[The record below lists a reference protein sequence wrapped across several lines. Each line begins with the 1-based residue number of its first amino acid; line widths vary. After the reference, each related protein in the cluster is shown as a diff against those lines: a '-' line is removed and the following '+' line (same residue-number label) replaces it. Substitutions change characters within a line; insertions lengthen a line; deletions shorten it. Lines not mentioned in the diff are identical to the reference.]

1 MKKEN
6 NSRFWVLSS
15 CVTGIYCILCFLS
28 AGLIAYGASEHDLHL
43 FSVGKMLVPVWL
55 FNPMG
60 IVAALLG
67 MFENKQKMPFVI
79 NIVINIVCWLA
90 AGMIMVYFY

>member
-6 NSRFWVLSS
+6 NRSFWVLSS

-28 AGLIAYGASEHDLHL
+28 SGLVAYGALERDLHL
-43 FSVGKMLVPVWL
+43 FSVGTMLVPVWL

-67 MFENKQKMPFVI
+67 MRKNKHRMPFVI
-79 NIVINIVCWLA
+79 NIIINIVCWLA
-90 AGMIMVYFY
+90 AGMIMVCFY

>member
-1 MKKEN
+1 MKKEVN
-6 NSRFWVLSS
+6 QRRFLLSS

-28 AGLIAYGASEHDLHL
+28 SGLVAYGALEHDLHL

-60 IVAALLG
+60 IVVALLG
-67 MFENKQKMPFVI
+67 MRKNKYRMLFVI

-90 AGMIMVYFY
+90 AGMIMIRFY

>member
-1 MKKEN
+1 MKKDVN
-6 NSRFWVLSS
+6 QRCLLLSS

-28 AGLIAYGASEHDLHL
+28 SGLVAYGALEHDLHL
-43 FSVGKMLVPVWL
+43 FSVGTMLVPVWL

-67 MFENKQKMPFVI
+67 MRKNKHRMPFVI
-79 NIVINIVCWLA
+79 NIIINIVCWLA
-90 AGMIMVYFY
+90 AGMIMVCFY

>member
-6 NSRFWVLSS
+6 NRSFWVLSS

-28 AGLIAYGASEHDLHL
+28 SGLVAYGALEHDLHL
-43 FSVGKMLVPVWL
+43 FSVGTMLVPVWL

-60 IVAALLG
+60 IGVALLG
-67 MFENKQKMPFVI
+67 MRKNKYRMLFVI
-79 NIVINIVCWLA
+79 NIIINIVCWFV
-90 AGMIMVYFY
+90 AGMIMVCFY

>member
-6 NSRFWVLSS
+6 NRSFWVLSS

-28 AGLIAYGASEHDLHL
+28 SGLVAYGALEHDLHL
-43 FSVGKMLVPVWL
+43 FSVGTMLIPVWL

-67 MFENKQKMPFVI
+67 MRKNKDRKFFVI
-79 NIVINIVCWLA
+79 NIVINIVCWA
-90 AGMIMVYFY
+90 VAGMMIVRFY

>member
-6 NSRFWVLSS
+6 NRSFWVLSS

-28 AGLIAYGASEHDLHL
+28 SGLVAYGALEHDLRL
-43 FSVGKMLVPVWL
+43 FSVGTMLVPVWL

-67 MFENKQKMPFVI
+67 MRKNKHRMPFVI
-79 NIVINIVCWLA
+79 NIVINIVCWFA
-90 AGMIMVYFY
+90 AGMILVCFY

>member
-1 MKKEN
+1 MKKGSN
-6 NSRFWVLSS
+6 RSFLVLSS

-28 AGLIAYGASEHDLHL
+28 SGLVAYGALEHDLYL
-43 FSVGKMLVPVWL
+43 FSVGTMLVPVWL

-67 MFENKQKMPFVI
+67 MRKNKHRMPFVI
-79 NIVINIVCWLA
+79 NIIINIVCWLA
-90 AGMIMVYFY
+90 AGMIMVCFY

>member
-1 MKKEN
+1 MKKEID
-6 NSRFWVLSS
+6 RRWFLLSA

-28 AGLIAYGASEHDLHL
+28 SGLVAYGALEHDLHL
-43 FSVGKMLVPVWL
+43 FSVGTMLVPVWL

-67 MFENKQKMPFVI
+67 MRKNKHRMPFVI
-79 NIVINIVCWLA
+79 KIVINIVCWLA
-90 AGMIMVYFY
+90 AGMIIVRFY